1 MYTSVVLF
9 ALSGFLAAASAP
21 GEPAWWNEYGK
32 ARQQGQK
39 EEKPLA
45 VFIGSGTKGWNQVSR
60 EGQLNPEVRKLLA
73 DHFICLYVNTDEASG
88 RRLAKAFEIQGYGV
102 IISTHTGQQQAFRHQ
117 GDLDDQELARY
128 LRRYADP
135 ALDLQYTETAAVP
148 RVSYYQPTAP
158 VSVTPTPANFVPSF
172 GGGFAPSFGGGGR
185 GGC

>member
-1 MYTSVVLF
+1 MHTSVVFF

-45 VFIGSGTKGWNQVSR
+45 VFIGSGKMGWNQVSR
-60 EGQLNPEVRKLLA
+60 EGRLDAEVKKLLT
-73 DHFICLYVNTDEASG
+73 DHFVCLYINTDEASG
-88 RRLAKAFEIQGYGV
+88 QRLAKAFEVQGYGV

-117 GDLDDQELARY
+117 GDLDNQELARY
-128 LRRYADP
+128 LCRYADP
-135 ALDLQYTETAAVP
+135 GLDLQYTETAAVP
-148 RVSYYQPTAP
+148 RVSYYPPSAP
-158 VSVTPTPANFVPSF
+158 VNVAPAM
-172 GGGFAPSFGGGGR
+172 GGFAPSFGGGGR